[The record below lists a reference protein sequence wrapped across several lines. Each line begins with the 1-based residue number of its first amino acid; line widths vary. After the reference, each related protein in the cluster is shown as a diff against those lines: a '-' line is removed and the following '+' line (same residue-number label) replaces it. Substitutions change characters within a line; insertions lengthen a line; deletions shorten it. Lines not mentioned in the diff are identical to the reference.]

1 MVGFNIY
8 HMVGFFWLL
17 LLWAKRGNTM
27 WKQWTTVLRVLVWWK
42 HVSVGLPCA
51 LDCLQHAAYPRSTC
65 WIIDASVNATL
76 REGKRERERE
86 CVERQIKEIRA
97 ITLNPTRINNTRYFY
112 LFRHCTALWT
122 RARPSTRS
130 NYRHNTRLWGSLVS
144 FKQQGPQCCAQ
155 AKPPVQAPM
164 KTMMLILFA
173 SFIEGSRASSE
184 APEGSPAVCVLCLD
198 ESLAATHQIC
208 LQDQA
213 HRTQE
218 TSGHD
223 TESFKIHSR

>member
-1 MVGFNIY
+1 M
-8 HMVGFFWLL
+8 H
-17 LLWAKRGNTM
+17 LW
-27 WKQWTTVLRVLVWWK
+27 
-42 HVSVGLPCA
+42 
-51 LDCLQHAAYPRSTC
+51 
-65 WIIDASVNATL
+65 TL
-76 REGKRERERE
+76 HSDRERERERE
-86 CVERQIKEIRA
+86 CTERQIKEIRA

-173 SFIEGSRASSE
+173 SFIEGPVLAVKLPKVPSQCVCCVWTSHMLLLIKYVYRIKRTEHKRPQGMTQSHSKFIA
-184 APEGSPAVCVLCLD
+184 GSVYTLPFWLKYPNW
-198 ESLAATHQIC
+198 
-208 LQDQA
+208 
-213 HRTQE
+213 RE
-218 TSGHD
+218 T
-223 TESFKIHSR
+223 FFP